1 MQGRKT
7 TTHSP
12 VPKSRTIRGGP
23 SNAMNI
29 TVMRPFSRKWLIVSF
44 PAQQISETALA
55 IDRQIQ
61 QYGVHSIMMQAF
73 RAYCIGLT
81 TPCQIL
87 IPHPGRTLNVE
98 AVVRALG
105 RDVDVPVRLQRRRR
119 DPEEVLLLDPLEQV
133 GRAGVE
139 EDDHTPNF
147 AYLGLCL
154 MWYEFLGA
162 FRCEATLVWFVGR
175 A

>member
-1 MQGRKT
+1 
-7 TTHSP
+7 
-12 VPKSRTIRGGP
+12 
-23 SNAMNI
+23 
-29 TVMRPFSRKWLIVSF
+29 
-44 PAQQISETALA
+44 
-55 IDRQIQ
+55 
-61 QYGVHSIMMQAF
+61 MMQALGV
-73 RAYCIGLT
+73 RLT

-87 IPHPGRTLNVE
+87 IPHPGRTLDVE

-162 FRCEATLVWFVGR
+162 VRCEATLVWFVGR
-175 A
+175 AGVLEQVEETDGASVGTGMITKKFTRRPLGCQK